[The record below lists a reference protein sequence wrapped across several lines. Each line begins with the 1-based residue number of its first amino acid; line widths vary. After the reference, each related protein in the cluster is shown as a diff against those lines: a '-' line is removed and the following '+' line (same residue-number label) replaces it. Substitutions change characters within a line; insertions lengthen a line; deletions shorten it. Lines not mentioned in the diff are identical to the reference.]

1 MILSWAICVHID
13 ILTTDY
19 GDVIFAITFQKL

>member
-1 MILSWAICVHID
+1 MILSWAICVHVA

-19 GDVIFAITFQKL
+19 GDVIVAVTFQKL